1 MDQEEFI
8 TIKEFA
14 QRAGVSHQA
23 IYDRLRKENDE
34 LRKYTKVHNK
44 IKLINIK
51 ALALFDSSKLAQVAQ
66 PMQASM
72 QATAQALAGQKDDII
87 SLLKEQVAVKDKQ
100 IEQRDNQIEQLQQDL
115 SASREDLAR
124 LATELAKIADQGQH
138 LQMKMMLPDGQQTTQ
153 QPEEPDA
160 TAAPIQDAE
169 VIHESTREEQ
179 HPIDGK
185 KDDDDIVMGGRL
197 DGMPDIPS
205 SINWWMVVAIVA
217 IIALIAGVLYY
228 LWGIGYI

>member
-72 QATAQALAGQKDDII
+72 QATAQALADQKDDII

-115 SASREDLAR
+115 RTSREDLAR

-153 QPEEPDA
+153 QPEEPG

-169 VIHESTREEQ
+169 VIPESSQEKS
-179 HPIDGK
+179 HPINEK
-185 KDDDDIVMGGRL
+185 NDDDIVMEGRL

-205 SINWWMVVAIVA
+205 SFNWWMVVAIVA
-217 IIALIAGVLYY
+217 IVALIAGVLYY
-228 LWGIGYI
+228 LWDLGYI

>member
-44 IKLINIK
+44 IKLINTK

-72 QATAQALAGQKDDII
+72 QATAQALADQKDDII

-115 SASREDLAR
+115 RTSREDLAR

-138 LQMKMMLPDGQQTTQ
+138 LQMQMMLPDGPQSTQ
-153 QPEEPDA
+153 KPEEPDA

-179 HPIDGK
+179 HSIDEK
-185 KDDDDIVMGGRL
+185 NDDDDIVMEGRL
-197 DGMPDIPS
+197 DGRPDRPF
-205 SINWWMVVAIVA
+205 NWWMVVAIVA

>member
-44 IKLINIK
+44 IKLISTK

-72 QATAQALAGQKDDII
+72 QATAQALADQKDDII

-138 LQMKMMLPDGQQTTQ
+138 LQMKMMLPDGQQSTQ
-153 QPEEPDA
+153 KPEEPGT

-205 SINWWMVVAIVA
+205 SFNWWMVVAIVA
-217 IIALIAGVLYY
+217 IVALIAGVLYY

>member
-72 QATAQALAGQKDDII
+72 QATAQALADQKDDII
-87 SLLKEQVAVKDKQ
+87 SLLKEQ
-100 IEQRDNQIEQLQQDL
+100 
-115 SASREDLAR
+115 
-124 LATELAKIADQGQH
+124 ATELAKIADQGQH
-138 LQMKMMLPDGQQTTQ
+138 LQMQMMLPDGQQSTQ
-153 QPEEPDA
+153 KPEEPDA

-179 HPIDGK
+179 HSIDEK
-185 KDDDDIVMGGRL
+185 NDDDDIVMEGRL
-197 DGMPDIPS
+197 DGRPDRPF
-205 SINWWMVVAIVA
+205 NWWMVVAIVA

>member
-72 QATAQALAGQKDDII
+72 QATAQALADQKDDII

-153 QPEEPDA
+153 QPEAPEDPA
-160 TAAPIQDAE
+160 ASAAAPI
-169 VIHESTREEQ
+169 
-179 HPIDGK
+179 
-185 KDDDDIVMGGRL
+185 DDLTGNH
-197 DGMPDIPS
+197 PS
-205 SINWWMVVAIVA
+205 SINWWMVVAIAA
-217 IIALIAGVLYY
+217 IIALIVAGCYY
-228 LWGIGYI
+228 LWNLGYIQF